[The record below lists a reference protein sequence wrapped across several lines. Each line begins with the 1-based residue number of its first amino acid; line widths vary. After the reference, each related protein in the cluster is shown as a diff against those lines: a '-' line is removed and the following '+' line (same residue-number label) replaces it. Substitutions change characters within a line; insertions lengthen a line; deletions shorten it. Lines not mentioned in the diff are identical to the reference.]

1 MHMRYTHIGKT
12 ERLELAVLLKKGY
25 SIRSIAGAM
34 GRSPSS
40 VSREVRNRRVK
51 GRYDPEKAH
60 HKAYVKRKYSKYQ
73 GMKIREYP
81 TMERFVRRKLER
93 HWSPDRIAGRWKRL
107 HPRSISISAKG
118 IYKYVESSFGAGLG
132 RCLPRKGRKPHRNRQ
147 ARQTILE
154 NRTFIDERPKVI
166 DQRERFGDFE
176 GDTMGRPKSAS
187 SETLVVARERMS
199 RYLLAKKVPRLK
211 YTIEGFKT
219 LLDPLPVSSLTLDN
233 GFENARHEELGLDTY
248 FCHPFSSWEKGSVEH
263 GIGLIRYYIPK
274 KANLAAYTPERIR
287 AIVEAINDTPMK
299 CLDYRTPKEVF
310 EEQLSLTSLP
320 ECCT

>member
-1 MHMRYTHIGKT
+1 MHMRYQHIGKT

-25 SIRSIAGAM
+25 SIRSIAEAM
-34 GRSPSS
+34 VRSPSS
-40 VSREVRNRRVK
+40 VSREVARRSVK

-81 TMERFVRRKLER
+81 ALERFVRRKLKR

-107 HPRSISISAKG
+107 HPRSVSITAKG
-118 IYKYVESSFGAGLG
+118 IYKYVESSYGAGLQ
-132 RCLPRKGRKPHRNRQ
+132 RCLPRKGRKPHRFRQ
-147 ARQTILE
+147 ARRAMLE
-154 NRTFIDERPKVI
+154 NRTFIDERPRVI

-187 SETLVVARERMS
+187 PETLVVARERMS
-199 RYLLAKKVPRLK
+199 RYIVAKKVSRPR

-233 GFENARHEELGLDTY
+233 GFENARHKALGLDTY
-248 FCHPFSSWEKGSVEH
+248 FCHPFSSWEKGSIEQ
-263 GIGLIRYYIPK
+263 GIGLIRAYIPK
-274 KANLAAYTPERIR
+274 KADLKPYSPEHIN
-287 AIVEAINDTPMK
+287 AIVKAINDTPMK

-310 EEQLSLTSLP
+310 EEQLALISTA